1 MMIKSNQSKLNF
13 SHVLL
18 DAAVTALSYV
28 LAWYVIIAV
37 PVVFFTFA
45 GVNTLLPGLH
55 SYG

>member
-1 MMIKSNQSKLNF
+1 MYLHLRLRRRK
-13 SHVLL
+13 
-18 DAAVTALSYV
+18 DAAF
-28 LAWYVIIAV
+28 LAWYVLIAV